1 MKLLF
6 IGNSHTYYNAMP
18 QMVQELFAAV
28 GQKVHITMLAAGGKN
43 LSYHVTSQN
52 VAFNVR
58 YGGYDFVIAQ
68 EKAGAFDPISFRD
81 SAKMLMDIAR
91 DAGAAFYL
99 YMPWTARGDR
109 AAQRDMTDAYQQ
121 FCRENG
127 CFFAPAGEVFSK
139 MLTLPQAQDKLYRDD
154 NKHASVFGS
163 YVAALTVFYT
173 LTGRKRII
181 KVSEIADPGV
191 RLGFPEEL
199 CQAAHTAACQT
210 MRLFNG

>member
-6 IGNSHTYYNAMP
+6 IGNSHTFYNAMP

-28 GQKVHITMLAAGGKN
+28 GQKAHVTMLAAAGKG
-43 LSYHVTSQN
+43 LEYHVTSQN

-68 EKAGAFDPISFRD
+68 EKVGGFSSMAFRD
-81 SAKMLMDIAR
+81 GAKILKDMSESA
-91 DAGAAFYL
+91 GSAFYL

-109 AAQRDMTDAYQQ
+109 AAQRDMTDTYMQ

-127 CFFAPAGEVFSK
+127 CFFAPAGEVFAK
-139 MLTLPQAQDKLYRDD
+139 MLTVPEAADKLYRDD
-154 NKHASVFGS
+154 GKHAALFGS

-173 LTGRKRII
+173 VTGRKRII

-191 RLGFPEEL
+191 RLGFSEEL
-199 CQAAHTAACQT
+199 CQMAHTQACRT

>member
-6 IGNSHTYYNAMP
+6 IGNSHTFYNAMP
-18 QMVQELFAAV
+18 QMVQELFTAV
-28 GQKVHITMLAAGGKN
+28 GQKVHITMLAAAGKGLN
-43 LSYHVTSQN
+43 YHATSQN
-52 VAFNVR
+52 AAFNVR

-68 EKAGAFDPISFRD
+68 DKVGGFEPITFRD
-81 SAKMLMDIAR
+81 SAKILKDMSES
-91 DAGAAFYL
+91 AGAAFYL

-109 AAQRDMTDAYQQ
+109 AGQREMTDVYAR

-139 MLTLPQAQDKLYRDD
+139 MLTLPEAADKLYRDD
-154 NKHASVFGS
+154 GKHAALFGS

-173 LTGRKRII
+173 VTGRKRII
-181 KVSEIADPGV
+181 KVSEIADPGT
-191 RLGFPEEL
+191 RLGFSEEL
-199 CQAAHTAACQT
+199 CQAAHAAACRT